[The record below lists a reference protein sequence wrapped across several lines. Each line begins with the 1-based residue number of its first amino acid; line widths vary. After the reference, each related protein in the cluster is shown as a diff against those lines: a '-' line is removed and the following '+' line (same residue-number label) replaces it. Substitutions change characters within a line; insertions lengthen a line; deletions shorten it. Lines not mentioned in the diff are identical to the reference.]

1 MDIQMEKK
9 IQTTLT
15 HIVNST
21 LIEAILSNPRKRDDI
36 FKCKVRPVMIKKRLH
51 FQIEEWKG
59 NQVFHQN
66 LEQEDTLSH
75 LFSLLTNQFRQAQI
89 TTLSEDI
96 SILISKKGTVTVK
109 SKKRTSKAPSL
120 PFNHNRT
127 KKYILEEGR
136 PVPFLVDL
144 GVMTPEGTVTHSRYD
159 KYRQINRFL

>member
-1 MDIQMEKK
+1 
-9 IQTTLT
+9 
-15 HIVNST
+15 
-21 LIEAILSNPRKRDDI
+21 
-36 FKCKVRPVMIKKRLH
+36 MIKKRLH

-109 SKKRTSKAPSL
+109 SKNGQAKPLLSL
-120 PFNHNRT
+120 STIIVQKNIYWRKVAQSHFWL
-127 KKYILEEGR
+127 IWE
-136 PVPFLVDL
+136 
-144 GVMTPEGTVTHSRYD
+144 S
-159 KYRQINRFL
+159 